1 MQKNNFLMKKNV
13 LEEVYKASTR
23 FLTPLSLDETYKV
36 FIEEVLRLSGGKYGS
51 VLIYKNKTIQRVYSS
66 SPFLD
71 RIKPRHRGYLY
82 RAYNKKISLIL
93 THKQFEK
100 VHPEIRKANIKYDIV
115 IPLVNR
121 DKSIGVFTVLT
132 ERKVSKNQLKAL
144 KLFSPLAT
152 LAIKK
157 AQLYAEVK
165 KAIETRDLF
174 ISLASHE
181 LRTPITTTYIY
192 LQIIERNYVKK
203 MPFDPKWVEN
213 LKEEMERLTTI
224 IDELLEVDQI
234 KSGKLSYSFEEC
246 NLENIT
252 KRAIR
257 MVKGKYK
264 RHNFKLVGTVNKSR
278 HIVIGDVN
286 KLIGLFINL
295 LENAAKHSLPKY
307 DITITMFC
315 SKKYVSIII
324 GDHGTGIEEDDLD
337 KIFVN
342 FYKGKNNT
350 KPGLGLG
357 LYLAKQIIDKHRGK
371 ITIKSKVGKGT
382 SVEVKLPLLK

>member
-1 MQKNNFLMKKNV
+1 MHKNNFLMKKNV

-23 FLTPLSLDETYKV
+23 FLTPLNLEETYKV
-36 FIEEVLRLSGGKYGS
+36 FMEEVLRLSDGRYGS
-51 VLIYKNKTIQRVYSS
+51 ILIFKNRAIRRVYST

-71 RIKPRHRGYLY
+71 SIKPRHRGYLY
-82 RAYNKKISLIL
+82 RAYNKKKSLIL
-93 THKQFEK
+93 THKQLDK
-100 VHPEIRKANIKYDIV
+100 VHPEITKAKIKYDVV
-115 IPLVNR
+115 IPLVNNN
-121 DKSIGVFTVLT
+121 KSIGVFTVLS
-132 ERKVSKNQLKAL
+132 EKKIGKNQLKAL
-144 KLFSPLAT
+144 KLFSPLAA
-152 LAIKK
+152 LAIRK

-165 KAIETRDLF
+165 KAIEIRDLF

-192 LQIIERNYVKK
+192 LQIIERNYAKK
-203 MPFDPKWVEN
+203 LPFDPKWVEN

-234 KSGKLSYSFEEC
+234 KSGKLSYTFEEC

-252 KRAIR
+252 KRAVK
-257 MVKGKYK
+257 MVSGKYK
-264 RHNFKLVGTVNKSR
+264 KHTFKFIGSVNKSN

-286 KLIGLFINL
+286 KLVGLFINL
-295 LENAAKHSLPKY
+295 LENAAKHSSPKY
-307 DITITMFC
+307 DITITIYY
-315 SKKYVSIII
+315 SRKYVSVII
-324 GDHGTGIEEDDLD
+324 GDHGTGIEEEDLD

-357 LYLAKQIIDKHRGK
+357 LYLAKEVIDKHRGK